1 MMYEFRAKSYLKTL
15 HGSKKQYPQLL
26 IKKIKIKCFYCN
38 PATIFAF
45 YWTKSS
51 KNRLLLLSYEKGQPN
66 PHLRTNRSQTKRAG
80 CIAIRWDET
89 TIKKTLF
96 EIRLHFHSDSFSQL
110 AGKPIAFTSTLGWAF
125 SNAFNCRLKSLSG
138 WVAFC
143 KYAKQQSWA

>member
-1 MMYEFRAKSYLKTL
+1 MYEFRAKSYLKTL

-80 CIAIRWDET
+80 RIIIRWDAAN
-89 TIKKTLF
+89 IKTPI
-96 EIRLHFHSDSFSQL
+96 EIRLHFQSGSFSQL
-110 AGKPIAFTSTLGWAF
+110 VGKPIAVTSTLGWAF
-125 SNAFNCRLKSLSG
+125 NNAFNCCLKSLSG

-143 KYAKQQSWA
+143 KYPKQQSWA